1 MTGTNKLPNLLLS
14 PGDERHGFVVEE
26 ITPLPELRC
35 VAYRMTHRKSG
46 ARTLHLH
53 ADDPENLLAL
63 AFRTPPPDHTG
74 LPHILEHTALCGSRK
89 YPVKDPFVELLKTS
103 LATFLNAMTYPDKTV
118 YPCASMVERDFFNL
132 AGVYCDAVFHPRL
145 TEAHFKQ
152 EGHHFDFEEPGN
164 TESPL
169 IIKGIVYNEMKGAYS
184 DLDGILH
191 RDMSAG
197 ICPDNAYGYDSGGNP
212 DYIPTL
218 TYEQFVRFHQTYYHP
233 MNALIFLY
241 GNIPTEAHLEF
252 LDRTCLGEFERIE
265 IDTGIASQPRWSAPR
280 RAAYPYPIGPEDDP
294 QNKSAV
300 VMTFLTNDVTDATKS
315 LSMNILDYYLLGNAA
330 SPLRK
335 ALIDSK
341 LGQELTSSGYLD
353 WQRDTLFTVGLKG
366 TEPERTDAIVE
377 LVQSVCAKLADEGL
391 AKEKIEAAFHRL
403 ELSSSEIGGMYP
415 LRLMDRAYNSWL
427 YDSDP
432 LYHLRLKE
440 HLAELRG
447 RYEAEEG
454 FFEKQLREL
463 IVENPHH
470 TVYTYSPD
478 KDYMAKKEDASRKK
492 MVSVKA
498 GMGEEDLSRIAA
510 EAAEL
515 DQVQSQPNSP
525 EALATLPK
533 LALSDIPPEP
543 FELDTTRH
551 EAGGAPLL
559 YTDIFSNGLS
569 YLNLAFDLSG
579 IDEELIDFLP
589 LYTEAF
595 RKMGAGNDDYV
606 RMAEREAASTGG
618 VGAGVYAS
626 GRVDDAN
633 HVQPFLTISSRA
645 LDAKLPEM
653 LEILSDKILRGD
665 LTDLERLKD
674 VVLQGRVGRRS
685 SIVPSGSH
693 FASLYAARNLSR
705 NCCIEERLGGVTQIQ
720 LFDKLADHFDSM
732 RDEVVEKLARIRE
745 LFQARGRLIASFV
758 GAEPQFAA
766 LKEYLSG
773 FIGSLRDESPP
784 TETSEFAQAAGARD
798 GLATPADVA
807 FVARA
812 FPAAGRD
819 HPDAPVLLLLGT
831 NLSYGYLWDRIRV
844 KGGAYGAH
852 AGYNALNG
860 TFTYSSY
867 RDPFIKETLDAYRGV
882 AEYIENRMDL
892 SAEGVGQA
900 IIGTVKTLDRPIR
913 PGQAVGTALGRH
925 LNGDTPE
932 ARKRFRARLLEIT
945 GADLRR
951 VSHEILGP
959 ALQSSPI
966 CVLSSREKLTA
977 ANESLKG
984 EALQIMDL

>member
-1 MTGTNKLPNLLLS
+1 MTGTNRLPKVLLS
-14 PGDERHGFVVEE
+14 AGDEPHGFIVEE
-26 ITPLPELRC
+26 VTPLPDIRC
-35 VAYRMTHRKSG
+35 VAYQMTHQKSG
-46 ARTLHLH
+46 ACALHLH
-53 ADDPENLLAL
+53 ADDPENLLAI

-132 AGVYCDAVFHPRL
+132 AGVYCDAVFHPLL
-145 TEAHFKQ
+145 TEEHFKQ
-152 EGHHFDFEEPGN
+152 EGHHFDFEEPGD
-164 TESPL
+164 TDSPL
-169 IIKGIVYNEMKGAYS
+169 AIKGIVYNEMKGAYS
-184 DLDGILH
+184 DLDGIIY
-191 RDMSAG
+191 RDMAAG

-212 DYIPTL
+212 DYIPEL

-233 MNALIFLY
+233 VNALVFLY
-241 GNIPTEAHLEF
+241 GSISTEAHLEF
-252 LDRTCLGEFERIE
+252 LDQACLGKFDRLEM
-265 IDTGIASQPRWSAPR
+265 DTSIASQPRWSAPS
-280 RAAYPYPIGPEDDP
+280 RATHPYPIGQEDDP
-294 QNKSAV
+294 KGKTAV
-300 VMTFLTNDVTDATKS
+300 VMTFLTNDVTDATRS

-341 LGQELTSSGYLD
+341 LGQELTSSGYMD

-366 TEPERTDAIVE
+366 AEPEHTDAIVE
-377 LVQSVCAKLADEGL
+377 LVQSVCTRLAEEGL
-391 AKEKIEAAFHRL
+391 EKEKIEAAFHRL

-415 LRLMDRAYNSWL
+415 LRLMDRVYNSWL
-427 YDSDP
+427 YDCDP

-440 HLAELRG
+440 HLAELRS
-447 RYEAEEG
+447 RYETEEG

-470 TVYTYSPD
+470 TVYTYVPD
-478 KDYMAKKEDASRKK
+478 KDYMAKKEEAAREK

-498 GMGEEDLSRIAA
+498 DMSKGVLTRIAE

-515 DQVQSQPNSP
+515 DKVQSQPNSP

-533 LALSDIPPEP
+533 LSLSDIPPEP

-551 EAGGAPLL
+551 GIAGVPVL

-569 YLNLAFDLSG
+569 YVNLAFDLSG
-579 IDEELIDFLP
+579 IDDELIDFLP

-595 RKMGAGNDDYV
+595 RKMGAGDDDYV

-618 VGAGVYAS
+618 VGAGVSAS
-626 GRVDDAN
+626 GRVDDAD
-633 HVQPFLTISSRA
+633 HVQPFLTVSSRA
-645 LDAKLPEM
+645 LDAKLPDM
-653 LEILSDKILRGD
+653 LEVLSDKILRGD
-665 LTDLERLKD
+665 LTDLDRLKD
-674 VVLQGRVGRRS
+674 VILQGRVGRRS
-685 SIVPSGSH
+685 SIVSSGSH

-720 LFDKLADHFDSM
+720 LFDKLADNFDSM
-732 RDEVVEKLARIRE
+732 RGEVVGKLARIRE
-745 LFQARGRLIASFV
+745 FFQSGPRLTASFV
-758 GAEPQFAA
+758 GGEQQFAT
-766 LKEYLSG
+766 LKEYLADL
-773 FIGSLRDESPP
+773 IGGLRDESPP
-784 TETSEFAQAAGARD
+784 TETSEFAQATGARD
-798 GLATPADVA
+798 GIATPADVA

-812 FPAAGRD
+812 FPAVGRD

-831 NLSYGYLWDRIRV
+831 NLSFGYLWDQIRV

-882 AEYIENRMDL
+882 ADHIENSMDL
-892 SAEGVGQA
+892 SPEGVEQA
-900 IIGTVKTLDRPIR
+900 IIGTVKALDRPIR
-913 PGQAVGTALGRH
+913 PGQAVGAALGRY
-925 LNGDTPE
+925 LNGDSLE
-932 ARKRFRARLLEIT
+932 ARKRFRTRLLELT
-945 GADLRR
+945 GDDLRR
-951 VSHEILGP
+951 VSREILGP
-959 ALQSSPI
+959 ALERSPV

-977 ANESLKG
+977 ANESL
-984 EALQIMDL
+984 EADALEIMDL